1 MKSFLLLFML
11 VGSPLWAQFRAGV
24 ARAKITPE
32 TPVWLSGFA
41 ARTRP
46 AETVAQDI
54 WAKALAIEDAS
65 GSRFV
70 LVTADIIGFTREI
83 TEEIAATAARKYR
96 LERRQILFNASHTHS
111 GPSIWPRLHVAPSTG
126 PEVDRQIRN
135 YAAKLVDDV
144 DGAIGRA
151 LSAMQPA
158 TLEFTEA
165 QANFA
170 TNRRTEQLAS
180 LRPGK
185 AFPAPVDPSVPVLH
199 VKSRDGKTIAIIFG
213 YACHNT
219 VLTSEFTE
227 VSGDYAGHAQVALE
241 QKFVGSTAMFV
252 TLCAGDQR
260 PAPRGKRELAEQHG
274 KTVAQAVESA
284 LQQGTRQAVRGAL
297 SSAYYLTSIPFQIH
311 GRETFVAESKSADMF
326 LARRGR
332 LALEALDAK
341 RPITESPYAVQA
353 VRFGTGPAWVA
364 LAGEV
369 VIDYQVQLKA
379 EFGPKRVA
387 VLGYSNDVMG
397 YIPSKRV
404 QREGGYEAGDALMY
418 FSQPGWFTE
427 EVEEIVM
434 GAARKVLADVGM
446 KPIQRA
452 RGRALPS
459 AQ

>member
-1 MKSFLLLFML
+1 VKQLLIVILL
-11 VGSPLWAQFRAGV
+11 AASPLWAQFRAGV

-32 TPVWLSGFA
+32 TPAWLSGFA

-46 AETVAQDI
+46 AEAVAQDL
-54 WAKALAIEDAS
+54 WAKVLAIEDAS

-83 TEEIAATAARKYR
+83 TDEIASRAARKYK
-96 LERRQILFNASHTHS
+96 LERRQVLFNASHTHS
-111 GPSIWPRLHVAPSTG
+111 GPSIWPRLHVAVSTG
-126 PEVDRQIRN
+126 RDVDQQIRR
-135 YAAKLVDDV
+135 YAEKLTDDV

-151 LSAMQPA
+151 LSDMQPA
-158 TLEFTEA
+158 RLTFAEGRA
-165 QANFA
+165 DFA
-170 TNRRTEQLAS
+170 TNRRLEQLAS
-180 LRPGK
+180 LQPGK
-185 AFPAPVDPSVPVLH
+185 TFPAPVDPSVPVLR
-199 VKSRDGKTIAIIFG
+199 VTAEGGKTIAVVFG

-227 VSGDYAGHAQVALE
+227 VSGDYAGHAQLALE
-241 QKFVGSTAMFV
+241 GQVPGATAMFV

-274 KTVAQAVESA
+274 KTLAQAVGVA
-284 LQQGTRQAVRGAL
+284 LQRAGKPVSGAIQT
-297 SSAYYLTSIPFQIH
+297 AYHVAAIPFQVH
-311 GRETFVAESKSADMF
+311 TRETFLAESKSADPF

-332 LALEALDAK
+332 IALEAFDAK
-341 RPITESPYAVQA
+341 KPITETPYAVQA
-353 VRFGTGPAWVA
+353 VRFGSGPAWVA

-369 VIDYQVQLKA
+369 VIDYQVRLKA
-379 EFGPKRVA
+379 EFGGERLT

-427 EVEEIVM
+427 EVEDIVM
-434 GAARKVLADVGM
+434 GAARRVLADLGV
-446 KPIQRA
+446 KPVQKA
-452 RGRALPS
+452 RGTS
-459 AQ
+459 ARD